1 MPALIYRSGET
12 NDYGL
17 TDPDF
22 DATGVTVTAEIRD
35 VNANL
40 LASPTVTVR
49 ESNPLDLTVELPIDA
64 ARDRLLE
71 RARDPE
77 LRIRMAGS
85 GTLYTYLEIDLQVRP

>member
-1 MPALIYRSGET
+1 MPALIYRCGET

-17 TDPDF
+17 TDPTF
-22 DATGVTVTAEIRD
+22 DATGVTPIAEIRD
-35 VNANL
+35 VSGNL
-40 LASPTVTVR
+40 LASPTVTV
-49 ESNPLDLTVELPIDA
+49 EQANPLDLTVELPIDA
-64 ARDRLLE
+64 TRDRLLE